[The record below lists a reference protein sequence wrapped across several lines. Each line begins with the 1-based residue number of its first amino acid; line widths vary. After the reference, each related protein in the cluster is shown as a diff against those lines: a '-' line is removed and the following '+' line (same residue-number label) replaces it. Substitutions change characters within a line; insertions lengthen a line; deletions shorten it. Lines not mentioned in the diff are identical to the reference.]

1 MIFFQLAGLLY
12 RVNIFNI
19 QSWLRIPSQVSSIF
33 SSICG
38 GMFVD
43 DTPKYRQTY
52 MGATEETHED
62 ILFDYHMKRQQQFV
76 TRMRPG
82 HQVRGYFVDPYQFVM
97 SIHLYEIEK
106 RVIADTYCRKCLKYS
121 FDTRRNLA

>member
-1 MIFFQLAGLLY
+1 
-12 RVNIFNI
+12 
-19 QSWLRIPSQVSSIF
+19 
-33 SSICG
+33 
-38 GMFVD
+38 MFVD

-82 HQVRGYFVDPYQFVM
+82 HQVSGYFEWTLVNLSCLFICMIVF
-97 SIHLYEIEK
+97 
-106 RVIADTYCRKCLKYS
+106 LKYS
-121 FDTRRNLA
+121 ANYIKDS